1 MTAAGAGGR
10 TPASAGLPPSAPRRR
25 WRRYPAW
32 KFYAFIS
39 PWLLGV
45 ITLTA
50 APMVYAL
57 LLSFTNFDGLSGHW
71 HWVGARNYTEAF
83 GDPVFWSSL
92 RQTALY
98 AAIAVPLSLAGGL
111 GLALLVNQ
119 RLRAVGVFRT
129 IFYLPSVVPVV
140 ATALMFK
147 LLFDRD
153 TGLVNGVL
161 GWFGISATSWL
172 SDPWAFRVLVLLA
185 LWGLG
190 GGMIIFL
197 AGLQGI
203 PAELL
208 ASATVDGANAWQRFW
223 RITLPLLTPVVFFQ
237 LVFSVIFSL
246 QTLVQPLLLSP
257 VSVAQ
262 SGSGFTNPSNVQGG
276 DYLYMVNV
284 YAQFF
289 DYQRYGYGAALL
301 WILFALIL
309 LVTIGVLRTSSF
321 WVYYEVD
328 QDGKER

>member
-1 MTAAGAGGR
+1 VPKTR
-10 TPASAGLPPSAPRRR
+10 T
-25 WRRYPAW
+25 WRRYPPW
-32 KFYAFIS
+32 KFYAFVS
-39 PWLLGV
+39 PWLIGFV
-45 ITLTA
+45 ALTA
-50 APMVYAL
+50 IPMLYAL
-57 LLSFTNFDGLSGHW
+57 GMSFTNFDGLSGTW
-71 HWVGARNYTEAF
+71 HWAGVANYTAAF
-83 GDPVFWSSL
+83 HDHQFWSSL
-92 RQTALY
+92 RQTGLY
-98 AAIAVPLSLAGGL
+98 AVVAVPFSLAGGL
-111 GLALLVNQ
+111 ALAMGLNQ
-119 RLRAVGVFRT
+119 RLRAVGVLRT

-140 ATALMFK
+140 AVALMFK